1 MELFK
6 KTDLVILK
14 LSKKKDLARK
24 WRSFK
29 RHTFLMAQPFA
40 VAFVAVMVW
49 RWMWKNGYHLAAE
62 DSEIFYVP
70 VMATLGLAFSINAT
84 INLSSTWEKY
94 RRIGNCVLTR
104 NKREFLQLRDE
115 RMPIILHLFLAT
127 LSFFLLG
134 MMMLLDYKHEM
145 SGIVSVFII
154 SFLVALYWIV
164 VPQLENPAKS
174 AWFVERIPVAWL
186 EIDVDIYFRLENGN
200 TEYEETEE

>member
-1 MELFK
+1 MKFPK
-6 KTDLVILK
+6 VR
-14 LSKKKDLARK
+14 LSKKRDLARK
-24 WRSFK
+24 WRSFR
-29 RHTFLMAQPFA
+29 RHTFLMMQPFA
-40 VAFVAVMVW
+40 VAFLAVVVW

-94 RRIGNCVLTR
+94 RRIGNCILTR
-104 NKREFLQLRDE
+104 NEREFLQLRDE

-127 LSFFLLG
+127 LSFFLIG
-134 MMMLLDYKHEM
+134 MMMLLDYKYEM

-174 AWFVERIPVAWL
+174 AWFAERIPGEWL
-186 EIDVDIYFRLENGN
+186 EIDIDIYFELEERNGKN
-200 TEYEETEE
+200 KETEE